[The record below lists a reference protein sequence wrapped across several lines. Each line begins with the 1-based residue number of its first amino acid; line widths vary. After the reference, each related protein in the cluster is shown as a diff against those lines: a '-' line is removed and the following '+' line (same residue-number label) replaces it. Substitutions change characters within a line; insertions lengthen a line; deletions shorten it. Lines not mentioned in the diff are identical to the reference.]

1 MYPDPAACGSFPRK
15 GSTLG
20 PSSRR
25 SIRIISPGVMR
36 MAELSTYVLKLDC
49 IGFVCLFPEFG
60 HSQIKSVTDLQSAAW
75 RTISRECASVLS
87 GEIWQQSGRG
97 IAVDV
102 FKNL

>member
-49 IGFVCLFPEFG
+49 IGFVCLFPEFD
-60 HSQIKSVTDLQSAAW
+60 HSQIRSVTDLQSAAW
-75 RTISRECASVLS
+75 RTYLQRRCFSPQRENMEAIQSRDRS
-87 GEIWQQSGRG
+87 
-97 IAVDV
+97 
-102 FKNL
+102 